1 MNRESSSLSP
11 PTMYVGVAP
20 SRRSGSVVEHLL
32 AQEKVAG
39 MEWVVI
45 ASLCF
50 PTCSGHFILLVR
62 SVCIRSFELHI

>member
-11 PTMYVGVAP
+11 PTIYVGVAP
-20 SRRSGSVVEHLL
+20 RCRSGSVVDHLL
-32 AQEKVAG
+32 AQENVAG

-50 PTCSGHFILLVR
+50 PT
-62 SVCIRSFELHI
+62 

>member
-11 PTMYVGVAP
+11 PTIYVRVAP
-20 SRRSGSVVEHLL
+20 RCRSGSVVEHLL
-32 AQEKVAG
+32 AQENVAG

-50 PTCSGHFILLVR
+50 PTWPGYSILLLR
-62 SVCIRSFELHI
+62 SVCNA